1 MNLILKIKQ
10 HTMQLKFLL
19 FLGVTGGVFSGLIN
33 MLLED
38 KNQFVAIF
46 AVVVIDMIFG
56 VLQALKSGTFQTKKS
71 VKALYRIGAFWWLL
85 ATVLIIEDAFSFAS
99 FLSEA
104 ILLPILVFQL
114 ISVLKNMSLLGIIS
128 NATLLKILKNIDTH
142 KHTETIEDLEELNP
156 LRHE

>member
-1 MNLILKIKQ
+1 MNIILKIKQ

-19 FLGVTGGVFSGLIN
+19 FLGVAGGVFSGLIN
-33 MLLED
+33 MLIKEQ
-38 KNQFVAIF
+38 NQFVAIF

-56 VLQALKSGTFQTKKS
+56 VIQALKSGTFQTKKS
-71 VKALYRIGAFWWLL
+71 VKALYKIGAFWWLL
-85 ATVLIIEDAFSFAS
+85 ATVLIIEDAYSFAS

-128 NATLLKILKNIDTH
+128 NVLLLKILKNIDTH
-142 KHTETIEDLEELNP
+142 KHSESIKEVEELNP
-156 LRHE
+156 LTHE

>member
-128 NATLLKILKNIDTH
+128 NALLLKILKNIDTH

-156 LRHE
+156 LPHE